1 MSGSFQPT
9 CNPSASNSI
18 DWLTKVNAY
27 LYLHYITLQS
37 DRHRNKRWEREIY
50 IWRKLT
56 FCSFT
61 VQSGESIS
69 VYGYASYKGFLCV
82 RACNCC
88 LKASKFS
95 PNNMLSLVK
104 HNLELLLPLTKV
116 SFFVQCIKRQLI
128 TLQNFNIQ
136 TFLIQFLWFFS
147 LKFWVF
153 LEFTWFCLCVLIEA
167 SMEMGM
173 LNF

>member
-1 MSGSFQPT
+1 MRLILQWWTSLEKLSVNSKKT
-9 CNPSASNSI
+9 CLEAFSLLVHVI
-18 DWLTKVNAY
+18 QVRQIVLTDWPKWMLVCTC
-27 LYLHYITLQS
+27 ITLHCNQI
-37 DRHRNKRWEREIY
+37 DIEIRWEREIY

-104 HNLELLLPLTKV
+104 HYLGLLLPLKMASGET
-116 SFFVQCIKRQLI
+116 IRQSYECSPLLDI
-128 TLQNFNIQ
+128 F
-136 TFLIQFLWFFS
+136 
-147 LKFWVF
+147 
-153 LEFTWFCLCVLIEA
+153 LCVKNA
-167 SMEMGM
+167 
-173 LNF
+173 